1 MLNVQA
7 GQKDN
12 WDCEMAGWDETF
24 LQPAVP
30 DVLLRLQG
38 ITGVVANKAL
48 ATQGMSSYRYLGVLV
63 CFYPIQSLFITSVDY
78 VIG

>member
-1 MLNVQA
+1 MCRQA
-7 GQKDN
+7 KKITETVKWLG
-12 WDCEMAGWDETF
+12 EMKHF
-24 LQPAVP
+24 CS
-30 DVLLRLQG
+30 LRCLMFFCSLQG